1 MFKILVNDVEQV
13 VLDSYIDFSQVTTTP
28 GKYEVICKYKEKSA
42 SLKVNV
48 VKTIYDLT
56 LSKEEITLKQSAS
69 LTYDY
74 LSLFSA
80 SIDGVKQEIKEE
92 QITTNLKNEEGTYQY
107 TVNFNGIIK
116 MLTIH
121 IIPDHN
127 LEVILSYPIY
137 YLEIS
142 QVTTFDYTQLF
153 SLYID
158 NQAIEIDMS
167 MIDTSSITNPVVNT
181 QYQIIFQYQMD
192 EIMVSEAAVVKVVE
206 DEQIIITAKNIVTY
220 PNDEFIDLK
229 SLFEIKKGDEIIP
242 VTSDMIE
249 GAIDYSKAG
258 NSEIKLTY
266 QGQEVIA
273 IVEVRLGV
281 VIDYHTSDTIIIKK
295 GTSQQNYAF
304 ENDFDVTINGIKF
317 DNLQNSYFDLSEIDF
332 DNVGTYQVTL
342 TIPYNDK
349 ALSLSGVKWTYY
361 EKTIEYVVVENE
373 YKITI
378 KNDDL
383 IINKDD
389 LKYNIYSNLEVI
401 INNRNQTLVEIKIM

>member
-1 MFKILVNDVEQV
+1 
-13 VLDSYIDFSQVTTTP
+13 
-28 GKYEVICKYKEKSA
+28 
-42 SLKVNV
+42 
-48 VKTIYDLT
+48 
-56 LSKEEITLKQSAS
+56 
-69 LTYDY
+69 
-74 LSLFSA
+74 
-80 SIDGVKQEIKEE
+80 
-92 QITTNLKNEEGTYQY
+92 
-107 TVNFNGIIK
+107 

-281 VIDYHTSDTIIIKK
+281 VIDYHTSDTIIICLLY
-295 GTSQQNYAF
+295 TSPSPRDA
-304 ENDFDVTINGIKF
+304 
-317 DNLQNSYFDLSEIDF
+317 
-332 DNVGTYQVTL
+332 
-342 TIPYNDK
+342 
-349 ALSLSGVKWTYY
+349 
-361 EKTIEYVVVENE
+361 
-373 YKITI
+373 
-378 KNDDL
+378 
-383 IINKDD
+383 
-389 LKYNIYSNLEVI
+389 
-401 INNRNQTLVEIKIM
+401 